1 MKIVYLIHS
10 LCNPGGME
18 RVLLHKVRWLSACGG
33 YELLIVTTD
42 AHGRPP
48 FYVFPETVRM
58 VDLDINYSDDN
69 DRPALAKI
77 ASYFRKRRLH
87 HRRLAELLGRERAD
101 IVVSL
106 FPSESSFLPDL
117 RDGSKKILELHFGRY
132 FRLQYGRTGI
142 LGLADRFRTWQ
153 DRRLAQ
159 RFDRF
164 VVLTRE
170 DRCDWGDMPNICVI
184 PNAAEALSDTPA
196 DVSVHRVIA
205 VGRLD
210 YQKSFDRLIAVWA
223 AVTRDPAW
231 PGGDWRLDIF
241 GQGPWR
247 DRLQHQIDTAGI
259 SGSVALHAPVTD
271 IGREYVR
278 SAMLVMTSHYE
289 GLPMVMLEAMA
300 CGLPVVSFGFKCGPA
315 DLIRNGVNGFVVPD
329 GDLDGLK
336 DALLCL
342 MNNLP
347 LRQAQASA
355 ALETA
360 AGYSE
365 ESVMKKW
372 EDCFRSILS

>member
-18 RVLLHKVRWLSACGG
+18 RVLLHKVRSLSMREG

-42 AHGRPP
+42 AHGRPT
-48 FYVFPETVRM
+48 FYPFPEQVRM

-69 DRPALAKI
+69 DRPAPVKI
-77 ASYFRKRRLH
+77 LNYFRKRRLH
-87 HRRLAELLGRERAD
+87 RRRLDALLQRERAD

-117 RDGSKKILELHFGRY
+117 RDGSKKILELHFGRF
-132 FRLQYGRTGI
+132 FRLQYGRKGL

-153 DRRLAQ
+153 DRRLVQ

-164 VVLTRE
+164 VVLTEE
-170 DRCDWGDMPNICVI
+170 DRRDWGDLPNLCVI
-184 PNAAEALSDTPA
+184 PNAAEALSDVPA

-231 PGGDWRLDIF
+231 PGDWQLDIF

-247 DRLQHQIDTAGI
+247 DRLQRQIDTEGL
-259 SGSVALHAPVTD
+259 SGSVTLHAPVAD
-271 IGREYVR
+271 IGREYAC

-347 LRQAQASA
+347 LRQAQAAA

-365 ESVMKKW
+365 ASVMKKW